1 MGMPWSSND
10 DAQFE
15 QWVENRVML
24 NRCVREL
31 KREKLKAFADFKAQ
45 EKLCFEAE
53 SEAESRVAARKA
65 VHRGNR
71 AFMCQHKLTQI
82 EELQQSLKRQS
93 IAQSLSPG
101 AAKLC
106 EQLCDAANELDFETM
121 KFCLEQLKEHFA
133 ELELFDDRHEIDSD
147 ALIEEY
153 EVQQML
159 NRAKQMRR
167 IVNELEM
174 TNAQAVQATANDSS
188 LALHERLQALL
199 KD

>member
-1 MGMPWSSND
+1 MGLPWSSS
-10 DAQFE
+10 DAEQFE
-15 QWVENRVML
+15 TWVENRVML

-31 KREKLKAFADFKAQ
+31 KREKRVAFSDFEAQ

-53 SEAESRVAARKA
+53 TEAESRVAARKA

-71 AFMCQHKLTQI
+71 AFMCQHKLTQL
-82 EELQQSLKRQS
+82 EELQQSLRRQQV
-93 IAQSLSPG
+93 AQSLSPG
-101 AAKLC
+101 AKALC
-106 EQLCDAANELDFETM
+106 EQLCDAALELDFETM

-133 ELELFDDRHEIDSD
+133 ELELFDDRHELDSD

-159 NRAKQMRR
+159 NRAKQMRT

-174 TNAQAVQATANDSS
+174 TSAQAVKATAHDSS